1 MGPLAVAVLVLC
13 AVAVTVALVMT
24 LVSLRRVLMRVEGVL
39 HLVEREIR
47 PMAAQLGALTEEFRV
62 LSHQVTVELDRL
74 GVVIRRLD
82 DITTGVARLVA
93 VVSGIS
99 RVGQV
104 VGLAGGLRRGLGVFV
119 SRLKSREG

>member
-13 AVAVTVALVMT
+13 AVAVTVALV
-24 LVSLRRVLMRVEGVL
+24 
-39 HLVEREIR
+39 
-47 PMAAQLGALTEEFRV
+47 
-62 LSHQVTVELDRL
+62 

-82 DITTGVARLVA
+82 DITTGIARLVA
-93 VVSGIS
+93 LVSGIS

-119 SRLKSREG
+119 SRLKSRER

>member
-13 AVAVTVALVMT
+13 AVAVTVALVMM
-24 LVSLRRVLMRVEGVL
+24 LVAMRRVLQRVDGVL

-47 PMAAQLGALTEEFRV
+47 PMAAQLGALTEEIRG
-62 LSHQVTVELDRL
+62 LSHAVTVDLDRL

-82 DITTGVARLVA
+82 DVTIGIARVVA
-93 VVSGIS
+93 VVSGLS
-99 RVGQV
+99 RIGQV
-104 VGLAGGLRRGLGVFV
+104 AGLAGGLRRGLGVFV

>member
-13 AVAVTVALVMT
+13 AVAVTVALVMA

-47 PMAAQLGALTEEFRV
+47 PMAAQLGALTEEFRG

>member
-13 AVAVTVALVMT
+13 AVAVTVALVLA
-24 LVSLRRVLMRVEGVL
+24 LVSLRRVLQRVEGVL
-39 HLVEREIR
+39 QIVEREIR
-47 PMAAQLGALTEEFRV
+47 PMAAQLGALTEEFRG

-82 DITTGVARLVA
+82 DITTGIARLVA
-93 VVSGIS
+93 LVSGIS

-119 SRLKSREG
+119 SRLKSRER

>member
-13 AVAVTVALVMT
+13 AVAVTVALVMA

-47 PMAAQLGALTEEFRV
+47 PMAAQLGALTEEVRV

-74 GVVIRRLD
+74 GVVIRRVD
-82 DITTGVARLVA
+82 DITTGIARVVAL
-93 VVSGIS
+93 VSGLS

-104 VGLAGGLRRGLGVFV
+104 AGLAGGLRRGLGVFV
-119 SRLKSREG
+119 SRLKSRAG